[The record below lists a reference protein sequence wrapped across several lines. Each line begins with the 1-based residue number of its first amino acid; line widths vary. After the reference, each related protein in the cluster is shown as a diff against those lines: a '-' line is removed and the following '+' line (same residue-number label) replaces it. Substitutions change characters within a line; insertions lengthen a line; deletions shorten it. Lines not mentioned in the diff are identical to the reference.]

1 MARKSERYDPVK
13 ALLANQPPPVG
24 EPDDYWEKNLE
35 RNDKNRI
42 VSSLRNVFIVLTRD
56 VAWSGVL
63 AFDEFANQVVK
74 RKPPPF
80 ERATAGPWDD
90 VDELRTALWLAQ
102 HYFFNPDK
110 KLVMQAATAAAHD
123 APFHP
128 VRDYFASLTWDSTPR
143 LASWLARY
151 CGASESEYCQLAG
164 KKFLIGAVA
173 RVMRPGCKMD
183 NVLVLEGEQGRW
195 KSTTLAT
202 LAGKWFGDTPFTIGD
217 KDAYLQMR
225 GSLIYELPELDGFSR
240 TESSSAKAFFSRGYD
255 TYVPKYVAHALK
267 VARQLV
273 FAGTVNHGTYL
284 RDTTGNRRYWPVK
297 IERADIEALVRDR
310 DQIWAE
316 AVHEFNAGTRWWVE
330 EGEREQFTVEQDL
343 RYVGDALEDEI
354 RAWALD
360 KTEFTMAQV
369 LNGCVSTERSKWTRA
384 EQTRVGEVIASAGWV
399 KKDRG
404 STVTPRY
411 VYVRRERAPGEEG

>member
-1 MARKSERYDPVK
+1 
-13 ALLANQPPPVG
+13 
-24 EPDDYWEKNLE
+24 
-35 RNDKNRI
+35 
-42 VSSLRNVFIVLTRD
+42 
-56 VAWSGVL
+56 
-63 AFDEFANQVVK
+63 
-74 RKPPPF
+74 
-80 ERATAGPWDD
+80 
-90 VDELRTALWLAQ
+90 
-102 HYFFNPDK
+102 
-110 KLVMQAATAAAHD
+110 
-123 APFHP
+123 
-128 VRDYFASLTWDSTPR
+128 
-143 LASWLARY
+143 
-151 CGASESEYCQLAG
+151 
-164 KKFLIGAVA
+164 
-173 RVMRPGCKMD
+173 
-183 NVLVLEGEQGRW
+183 
-195 KSTTLAT
+195 
-202 LAGKWFGDTPFTIGD
+202 
-217 KDAYLQMR
+217 
-225 GSLIYELPELDGFSR
+225 
-240 TESSSAKAFFSRGYD
+240 
-255 TYVPKYVAHALK
+255 
-267 VARQLV
+267 
-273 FAGTVNHGTYL
+273 VNHGTYL